1 MATVEQDAQT
11 PPLTRGLT
19 AAEVTTR
26 IEQGLKNDPV
36 PPLTRSVKQI
46 FRDNLLTLF
55 NLINLV
61 LAGLVLM
68 TGSYKN
74 LLFIGVVVVNTGIG
88 IFQEIRSKRQVDHL
102 ALLSEG
108 LIRVR
113 RDGETTARHQDEIV
127 QDDLLEVGRGDQLP
141 VDGLIRETTGLE
153 VDESQITGE
162 STPITKRTGDTLI
175 SGSVLLGGKAV
186 VQATQ
191 VGQSSFVEQLAH
203 SVKQQHRTASQLLDT
218 INRIIKILTIVIIP
232 LGILLFIA
240 SLVKGQD
247 TNRAILGTV
256 AAMGGMIPQGLV
268 LLTSVALA
276 AGAFTLGRKNVLV
289 RELPAIEA
297 LARADVLCLDKTGTI
312 TSGKLKLERL
322 DPVGTAELTTV
333 QTILAQLV
341 AATGDDNETAQ
352 AVQTALGTP
361 TVTTAGEVLPF
372 SSGRKWS
379 GAQLAG
385 QVYVMGAPEFIYDQV
400 PTAVQ
405 KRIQALAAQG
415 YRVLL
420 LAQVDQLTTPR
431 PVNPQALALI
441 LITDELRPHAAD
453 TFDFFVTQDVALKV
467 ISGDN
472 PVTVASIAQRAGI
485 PGAQALVD
493 MSQVGEQPDYD
504 RLVATYNVFGRVT
517 PQQKEGLIK
526 AYQAAGHTVAMTGD
540 GVNDL
545 LALRQADCS
554 IAMASGSEATKSL
567 ADFVLINSNF
577 DAMIN
582 VLNEGRRV
590 INNIE
595 RVASLFLIKTM
606 YSVVLTLIFIFMSRS
621 YPFEPIQLTPISS
634 LMVGIPT
641 FFLALQPNYTRIA
654 DRFMKQVMEIAA
666 PAAVC
671 VVGYILVIMAIG
683 TQFHLSFATTSTL
696 SVLMTGLVSLNAL
709 LMVARPLN
717 RFKIALVLV
726 MAALFAVIFLFFG
739 KLFSLVDLLNWQL
752 ALLYLP
758 LMISVQP
765 VFLLV
770 QAVLGKRILS
780 RIRWR

>member
-1 MATVEQDAQT
+1 MAQEQK
-11 PPLTRGLT
+11 LTSLETGLST
-19 AAEVTTR
+19 DDVQQRVA
-26 IEQGLKNDPV
+26 QGLQNDPL

-46 FRDNLLTLF
+46 FRDNLMTLF

-61 LAGLVLM
+61 LAGLVLF

-74 LLFIGVVVVNTGIG
+74 LLFIGVVIVNTGIG
-88 IFQEIRSKRQVDHL
+88 IFQEVRSKRQIDKL

-108 LIRVR
+108 RLPVL
-113 RDGETTARHQDEIV
+113 RDGTVTPHKQEDLV
-127 QDDLLEVGRGDQLP
+127 QDDLLQIGRGDQLP
-141 VDGLIRETTGLE
+141 VDALVRTTTGLE

-162 STPITKRTGDTLI
+162 STPIVKQTGDTLI
-175 SGSVLLGGKAV
+175 SGSVILGGKAL
-186 VQATQ
+186 VQATT
-191 VGQSSFVEQLAH
+191 VGADSFVEQLAH
-203 SVKQQHRTASQLLDT
+203 SVKQQHRTASQLLNI
-218 INRIIKILTIVIIP
+218 INRIIKILTFTLIP
-232 LGILLFIA
+232 LGIALFVA
-240 SLVKGQD
+240 SLVKGQS

-256 AAMGGMIPQGLV
+256 AAVGGRIPQGLV
-268 LLTSVALA
+268 LVTSVALA
-276 AGAFTLGRKNVLV
+276 AGAFTLGRRHVLV

-312 TSGKLKLERL
+312 TSGKLKLEKL
-322 DPVGTAELTTV
+322 EALATTPDAELA
-333 QTILAQLV
+333 TILAALV

-352 AVQTALGTP
+352 AVQTAYGTP
-361 TVTTAGEVLPF
+361 TVAATETLPF

-379 GAQLAG
+379 GARLADG
-385 QVYVMGAPEFIYDQV
+385 TAYVMGAPEFIFDPVDAALQ
-400 PTAVQ
+400 A
-405 KRIQALAAQG
+405 RIKSLAAKG
-415 YRVLL
+415 YRVLA
-420 LAQVDQLTTPR
+420 LAQVDQLTTPKPTAPR
-431 PVNPQALALI
+431 ALGLL
-441 LITDELRPHAAD
+441 LITDELRPHAVD
-453 TFDFFVTQDVALKV
+453 TFDFFTTQDVALKV

-472 PVTVASIAQRAGI
+472 PVTVASIAERAGI
-485 PGAQALVD
+485 PGAQQLID
-493 MSQVGEQPDYD
+493 MSETGTQPDYD
-504 RLVATYNVFGRVT
+504 HLVKTYNVFGRVT
-517 PQQKEGLIK
+517 PQQKEGLIQ
-526 AYQAAGHTVAMTGD
+526 AYQTAGHTVAMTGD

-567 ADFVLINSNF
+567 ADFVLIDSNF
-577 DAMIN
+577 DAMVN

-641 FFLALQPNYTRIA
+641 FFLALQPNYARITG
-654 DRFMKQVMEIAA
+654 RFMKQVMEIAA
-666 PAAVC
+666 PAATC

-709 LMVARPLN
+709 LMVARPLY
-717 RFKIALVLV
+717 RFKVALIIV

-739 KLFSLVDLLNWQL
+739 DLFSLVDLFNWRL

-758 LMISVQP
+758 LMASVQP
-765 VFLLV
+765 VFMIV
-770 QAVLGKRILS
+770 QAILGKRILS

>member
-1 MATVEQDAQT
+1 MAQHEQY
-11 PPLTRGLT
+11 PPLERGLT
-19 AAEVTTR
+19 ATEVADR
-26 IEQGLKNDPV
+26 VQQGLKNDPV
-36 PPLTRSVKQI
+36 PPLTRSIKQI
-46 FRDNLLTLF
+46 FRDNLMTLF

-61 LAGLVLM
+61 LAGLVLL

-88 IFQEIRSKRQVDHL
+88 IFQEIRSKRQIDHL

-108 LIRVR
+108 LIQVR
-113 RDGETTARHQDEIV
+113 RDRHTVAVHQDELV
-127 QDDLLEVGRGDQLP
+127 QDDLLELGRGDQLP
-141 VDGLIRETTGLE
+141 VDGIIRKTTGLE

-162 STPITKRTGDTLI
+162 STPITKQTGDRLT
-175 SGSVLLGGKAV
+175 SGSVLLGGRAI

-191 VGQSSFVEQLAH
+191 VGQNSFVKQLAH
-203 SVKQQHRTASQLLDT
+203 SVKQQHRTASQLLNT
-218 INRIIKILTIVIIP
+218 INRIIKVLTFVIIP
-232 LGILLFIA
+232 LGIVLFIA

-276 AGAFTLGRKNVLV
+276 VGALTLGRRNVLV

-312 TSGKLKLERL
+312 TSGKLKLDRVEPL
-322 DPVGTAELTTV
+322 NQTTLSQA
-333 QTILAQLV
+333 QTWLAQLV

-352 AVQTALGTP
+352 AVQNALGTP
-361 TVTTAGEVLPF
+361 SVAAGQVLPF

-379 GAQLAG
+379 GAELAG
-385 QVYVMGAPEFIYDQV
+385 QAYVLGAPEFIFSTV
-400 PTAVQ
+400 PSAVHD
-405 KRIQALAAQG
+405 RIQTLAKQG
-415 YRVLL
+415 YRILVLARV
-420 LAQVDQLTTPR
+420 AQMTTPH
-431 PVNPQALALI
+431 PIEPQALALV
-441 LITDELRPHAAD
+441 LITDELRPRAAD

-485 PGAQALVD
+485 PDSQALVD
-493 MSQVGEQPDYD
+493 MSQVGATPDYD
-504 RLVATYNVFGRVT
+504 HLVATYNVFGRVT

-567 ADFVLINSNF
+567 ADFVLVNSNF

-641 FFLALQPNYTRIA
+641 FFLALQPNYARIA

-666 PAAVC
+666 PAAAC

-717 RFKIALVLV
+717 RFKIGLVAV
-726 MAALFAVIFLFFG
+726 MAGLFALIFLFLG
-739 KLFSLVDLLNWQL
+739 NLFSLVDLLNWKL

-758 LMISVQP
+758 LVISVQP

>member
-1 MATVEQDAQT
+1 MPEQ
-11 PPLTRGLT
+11 PPLTALNRGLT
-19 AAEVTTR
+19 KFEVQAR
-26 IEQGLKNDPV
+26 IDQGLQNDPL

-46 FRDNLLTLF
+46 FRDNLMTLF

-88 IFQEIRSKRQVDHL
+88 IFQEIRSKRQVDKL

-108 LIRVR
+108 RLAVL
-113 RDGETTARHQDEIV
+113 RDGQAVSLTQDDLV
-127 QDDLLEVGRGDQLP
+127 QDDLIMVGRGDQLP
-141 VDGLIRETTGLE
+141 VDGLVRETGGIE

-162 STPITKRTGDTLI
+162 STPIMKRTGDRLI
-175 SGSVLLGGKAV
+175 SGSVILGGKAT

-191 VGQSSFVEQLAH
+191 VGKQSFVKQLAH
-203 SVKQQHRTASQLLDT
+203 SVKQQHRTASQLLNI
-218 INRIIKILTIVIIP
+218 INRIIKALTLTLIP
-232 LGILLFIA
+232 LGIILFVA
-240 SLVKGQD
+240 SLIKGQS

-256 AAMGGMIPQGLV
+256 AAVGGMIPQGLV

-276 AGAFTLGRKNVLV
+276 AGAFTLGRHNVLV

-312 TSGKLKLERL
+312 TSGKLKLER
-322 DPVGTAELTTV
+322 VEGLTSLTKAQL
-333 QTILAQLV
+333 QTLLAQLV

-352 AVQTALGTP
+352 AVQAALGTP
-361 TVTTAGEVLPF
+361 DLAADEVLPF

-379 GAQLAG
+379 GARLPDG
-385 QVYVMGAPEFIYDQV
+385 QAYVMGAPEFIFDPVDATLQ
-400 PTAVQ
+400 AH
-405 KRIQALAAQG
+405 IQDLAQQG
-415 YRVLL
+415 YRVLVV
-420 LAQVDQLTTPR
+420 AQVDQLTTPR
-431 PVNPQALALI
+431 PTKPRALGLL
-441 LITDELRPHAAD
+441 LITDELRPHAKA
-453 TFDFFVTQDVALKV
+453 TFNFFTTQDVALKV

-472 PVTVASIAQRAGI
+472 PVTVASIAQRAEI
-485 PGAQALVD
+485 PGAQQLVD
-493 MSQVGEQPDYD
+493 MSQVGATPDYAH
-504 RLVATYNVFGRVT
+504 LVQTYNVFGRVT
-517 PQQKEGLIK
+517 PQQKEGLIR
-526 AYQAAGHTVAMTGD
+526 AYQQAGHTVAMTGD

-567 ADFVLINSNF
+567 ADFVLIHSNF
-577 DAMIN
+577 DAMVK

-606 YSVVLTLIFIFMSRS
+606 YSVVLTLIFIFMTRS

-641 FFLALQPNYTRIA
+641 FFLALQPNYARITG
-654 DRFMKQVMEIAA
+654 RFMKQVMEVAA
-666 PAAVC
+666 PAATC
-671 VVGYILVIMAIG
+671 VVGYILVIMG
-683 TQFHLSFATTSTL
+683 LGSQFHLSFATTSTL

-709 LMVARPLN
+709 LLVARPLN
-717 RFKIALVLV
+717 RFKVLLVAV
-726 MAALFAVIFLFFG
+726 MAGLFALIFLFFG
-739 KLFSLVDLLNWQL
+739 GIFSLVNLFNWRL
-752 ALLYLP
+752 ALIYLP
-758 LMISVQP
+758 LMVSVPP
-765 VFLLV
+765 VFYAV
-770 QAVLGKRILS
+770 QAILGKRILS
-780 RIRWR
+780 RIHWR